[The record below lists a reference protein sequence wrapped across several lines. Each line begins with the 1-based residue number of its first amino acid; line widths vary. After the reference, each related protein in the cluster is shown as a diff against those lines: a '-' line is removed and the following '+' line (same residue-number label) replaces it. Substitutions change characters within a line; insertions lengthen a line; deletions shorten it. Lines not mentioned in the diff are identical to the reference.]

1 MAPKLFAATVCAVL
15 CALAA
20 GARADLY
27 RWTDPQGRVH
37 VTDDKSQIPRGA
49 MVTVQPTRARPAS
62 GPGEDSDAPAPA
74 APVRGTKPGIRT
86 TQPDVDAHRPIL
98 AIEPSEP
105 VRKSVVHVLRFQRAG
120 QEISLDVALDD
131 RVNCDFKV
139 DTGASLNTIPA
150 WAVKE
155 LGLDIDKD
163 TPTISLVGI
172 SGKPARVPLVI
183 IPSVRIGSVYVE
195 NVEMAVLDTMSSGL
209 LGMPFFNHFQVN
221 IDPAQGEL
229 RLTEIDLDKV
239 EGVYGG
245 MGEDAW
251 RQRFAQLNQ
260 RLELIRKA
268 RERVPDESATV
279 AERYLERLDEEE
291 AKVQAQLDTLE
302 DRAQA
307 AGVPS
312 SWR

>member
-1 MAPKLFAATVCAVL
+1 MAPKLLAATVCAVL

-27 RWTDPQGRVH
+27 RWTDGQGRVH
-37 VTDDKSQIPRGA
+37 VTDDKTQIPRGA
-49 MVTVQPTRARPAS
+49 TVTVQPTRARPAAS
-62 GPGEDSDAPAPA
+62 GPSASDSNAAPA
-74 APVRGTKPGIRT
+74 APARGTR
-86 TQPDVDAHRPIL
+86 DSSHSVMAL
-98 AIEPSEP
+98 EPRDSEE
-105 VRKSVVHVLRFQRAG
+105 VHESVVHVLRYQRAG

-131 RVNCDFKV
+131 RVHCDFKV

-155 LGLDIDKD
+155 MGIEIDSD

-239 EGVYGG
+239 DGIYGG

-251 RQRFAQLNQ
+251 RQRFGQLHH
-260 RLELIRKA
+260 RLALIRKA
-268 RERVPDESATV
+268 RDSVPDESATV
-279 AERYLERLDEEE
+279 ADLYLQRLDEEE
-291 AKVQAQLDTLE
+291 AKVQGQLDALE

-307 AGVPS
+307 AGVPP

>member
-1 MAPKLFAATVCAVL
+1 M
-15 CALAA
+15 
-20 GARADLY
+20 
-27 RWTDPQGRVH
+27 
-37 VTDDKSQIPRGA
+37 
-49 MVTVQPTRARPAS
+49 
-62 GPGEDSDAPAPA
+62 
-74 APVRGTKPGIRT
+74 
-86 TQPDVDAHRPIL
+86 
-98 AIEPSEP
+98 
-105 VRKSVVHVLRFQRAG
+105 LRFQRAG

-131 RVNCDFKV
+131 RVHCDFKV

-155 LGLDIDKD
+155 LGIEIDAD

-172 SGKPARVPLVI
+172 SGKPARVPLVM
-183 IPSVRIGSVYVE
+183 IPSVRIGTVYVE

-239 EGVYGG
+239 DG
-245 MGEDAW
+245 
-251 RQRFAQLNQ
+251 
-260 RLELIRKA
+260 RLRRHGRGRLAPALRASSTSRLALIRKA

-291 AKVQAQLDTLE
+291 AKVQSQLDDARGSRAGRRSSLE
-302 DRAQA
+302 LALTR
-307 AGVPS
+307 G
-312 SWR
+312 

>member
-27 RWTDPQGRVH
+27 RWTDAQGRVH
-37 VTDDKSQIPRGA
+37 VTDDKSEIPRGA
-49 MVTVQPTRARPAS
+49 TVTVQPTRARPSGDAS
-62 GPGEDSDAPAPA
+62 ASAQPAPPA
-74 APVRGTKPGIRT
+74 APVRESH
-86 TQPDVDAHRPIL
+86 QPVL
-98 AIEPSEP
+98 ALAPATAEHQ
-105 VRKSVVHVLRFQRAG
+105 SVVHVLRYQRAG
-120 QEISLDVALDD
+120 QEINLDVTLDD
-131 RVNCDFKV
+131 RVHCDFKV

-155 LGLDIDKD
+155 LGIDIDKD

-172 SGKPARVPLVI
+172 SGKPARVPLVM

-229 RLTEIDLDKV
+229 RLTEVDLEKV
-239 EGVYGG
+239 DGVYGG

-251 RQRFAQLNQ
+251 RSRFAQLNQ
-260 RLELIRKA
+260 RLALIKKA
-268 RERVPDESATV
+268 RDSVPEESATV
-279 AERYLERLDEEE
+279 AERYLARLDEEE
-291 AKVQAQLDTLE
+291 AKVQGQLDALE

-307 AGVPS
+307 AGVPAN
-312 SWR
+312 WR

>member
-1 MAPKLFAATVCAVL
+1 MAPKLFAATLCAVV
-15 CALAA
+15 CVLAA

-27 RWTDPQGRVH
+27 RWVDSQGRVH
-37 VTDDKSQIPRGA
+37 VTDDKTQIPRGA
-49 MVTVQPTRARPAS
+49 TVTVQPTRARPAAS
-62 GPGEDSDAPAPA
+62 SPNASDSEPAPA
-74 APVRGTKPGIRT
+74 APVRGARSSSHS
-86 TQPDVDAHRPIL
+86 VMAL
-98 AIEPSEP
+98 EPSDSNE
-105 VRKSVVHVLRFQRAG
+105 VRQSVVHVLRYQRAG

-131 RVNCDFKV
+131 RVHCDFKV

-155 LGLDIDKD
+155 MGIEIDSD

-239 EGVYGG
+239 DGIYGG

-251 RQRFAQLNQ
+251 RQRFGQLHH
-260 RLELIRKA
+260 RLALIRKA
-268 RERVPDESATV
+268 RDSVPDESATV
-279 AERYLERLDEEE
+279 ADLYLQRLDEEE
-291 AKVQAQLDTLE
+291 AKVQSQLDALE

-307 AGVPS
+307 AGVPP

>member
-1 MAPKLFAATVCAVL
+1 MAPKLFPVAVCAAL
-15 CALAA
+15 CLLAA

-27 RWTDPQGRVH
+27 RWVDSQGRVH
-37 VTDDKSQIPRGA
+37 VTDDKTQIPRGA
-49 MVTVQPTRARPAS
+49 TVTVTPTRARPATS
-62 GPGEDSDAPAPA
+62 GAASDGSGAAPAQA
-74 APVRGTKPGIRT
+74 AAARGVRRADSSHT
-86 TQPDVDAHRPIL
+86 VMAL
-98 AIEPSEP
+98 EPSGHEEP
-105 VRKSVVHVLRFQRAG
+105 ETVTHVLRFQRAG
-120 QEISLDVALDD
+120 QEISLDVALGD
-131 RVNCDFKV
+131 RVHCDFKV

-155 LGLDIDKD
+155 MGIDIDAD

-172 SGKPARVPLVI
+172 SGKPARVPLVV
-183 IPSVRIGSVYVE
+183 IPSVRIGTVYVE

-239 EGVYGG
+239 DGIYGG

-251 RQRFAQLNQ
+251 RQRFGQLNH
-260 RLELIRKA
+260 RLALIRKA
-268 RERVPDESATV
+268 RDSVPDESATV
-279 AERYLERLDEEE
+279 AELYLQRLDEEE
-291 AKVQAQLDTLE
+291 AKVQAQLDALE

>member
-1 MAPKLFAATVCAVL
+1 M
-15 CALAA
+15 
-20 GARADLY
+20 
-27 RWTDPQGRVH
+27 H
-37 VTDDKSQIPRGA
+37 
-49 MVTVQPTRARPAS
+49 
-62 GPGEDSDAPAPA
+62 
-74 APVRGTKPGIRT
+74 
-86 TQPDVDAHRPIL
+86 
-98 AIEPSEP
+98 
-105 VRKSVVHVLRFQRAG
+105 
-120 QEISLDVALDD
+120 
-131 RVNCDFKV
+131 CDFKV

-155 LGLDIDKD
+155 MGIEIDSD

-239 EGVYGG
+239 DGIYGG

-251 RQRFAQLNQ
+251 RQRFGQLHH
-260 RLELIRKA
+260 RLALIRKA
-268 RERVPDESATV
+268 RDAVPDESATV
-279 AERYLERLDEEE
+279 AELYLQRLDEEE
-291 AKVQAQLDTLE
+291 AKVQGQLDALE

-307 AGVPS
+307 AGVPP

>member
-1 MAPKLFAATVCAVL
+1 MAPKLFPAAVCAAL
-15 CALAA
+15 CLLAA

-27 RWTDPQGRVH
+27 RWVDSQGRVH
-37 VTDDKSQIPRGA
+37 VTDDKTQIPRGA
-49 MVTVQPTRARPAS
+49 TVTVTPTRARPANS
-62 GPGEDSDAPAPA
+62 GASDDSDRAPAPA
-74 APVRGTKPGIRT
+74 PTAPVRGVRQAAASHT
-86 TQPDVDAHRPIL
+86 VM
-98 AIEPSEP
+98 AIEPSGPRPET
-105 VRKSVVHVLRFQRAG
+105 VTHVLRFQRAG
-120 QEISLDVALDD
+120 QEISLDVALAD
-131 RVNCDFKV
+131 RVHCDFKV

-155 LGLDIDKD
+155 MGIDIDAD

-172 SGKPARVPLVI
+172 SGKPARVPLVV
-183 IPSVRIGSVYVE
+183 IPSVRIGTVYVE

-239 EGVYGG
+239 EGIYGG

-251 RQRFAQLNQ
+251 RQRFGQLNH
-260 RLELIRKA
+260 RLALIRKA
-268 RERVPDESATV
+268 RDSVPDESATV
-279 AERYLERLDEEE
+279 AELYLQRLDEEE
-291 AKVQAQLDTLE
+291 AKVQSQLETLE

>member
-20 GARADLY
+20 GVRADLY
-27 RWTDPQGRVH
+27 RWTDAQGRVH
-37 VTDDKSQIPRGA
+37 VTDDRSQVPRGA
-49 MVTVQPTRARPAS
+49 TVTVQPTRVRPPSPDAEAPPASPARGDRPAPRES
-62 GPGEDSDAPAPA
+62 V
-74 APVRGTKPGIRT
+74 PVRDSH
-86 TQPDVDAHRPIL
+86 QSVL
-98 AIEPSEP
+98 AIEPTPEQ
-105 VRKSVVHVLRFQRAG
+105 RTVVHVLRFQRAG

-131 RVNCDFKV
+131 RVHCDFKV

-155 LGLDIDKD
+155 LGIDIDAE

-172 SGKPARVPLVI
+172 SGKPARVPLVM
-183 IPSVRIGSVYVE
+183 IPAVRIGTVYVE

-239 EGVYGG
+239 DGVYGG

-251 RQRFAQLNQ
+251 RQRFAQLNG
-260 RLELIRKA
+260 RLALIRKA
-268 RERVPDESATV
+268 REQVPDESATV

-291 AKVQAQLDTLE
+291 AKVQSQLDTLE
-302 DRAQA
+302 SRAQA